1 MTKINVRLIL
11 PAALAILLAAVFCVA
26 QQPNKHNTRP
36 EAPKAVPAEPTGAE
50 LVSDGIRYTYEF
62 KQPEFLIKH
71 IVIEHDSRGS
81 GKIKF
86 VQRTEEMAVEEPLQL
101 SPEAISRISG
111 LWRALN
117 FLTSNESYQA
127 DRQYPHLGTMLLKM
141 EKDTRQ
147 RTAEFNWTNH
157 PEALALVNEY
167 RRAGDQAILVF
178 ELSVARESIPLNTP
192 KLMERAEALLKR
204 NGLSDPRQM
213 LPLLKELSTD
223 DHLPLITRNHALRLI
238 KKIEK

>member
-1 MTKINVRLIL
+1 MNKTNLRLIP
-11 PAALAILLAAVFCVA
+11 PAALAILLAAVFGVA

-36 EAPKAVPAEPTGAE
+36 EAPKVAKAEPSGAD
-50 LVSDGIRYTYEF
+50 LVNDGIRYTYEF

-71 IVIEHDSRGS
+71 IVIAHDSSGR
-81 GKIKF
+81 GKIRF
-86 VQRTEEMAVEEPLQL
+86 VQRTDEMEVEEPLHL
-101 SPEAISRISG
+101 SPETIGRISG

-117 FLTSNESYQA
+117 FLASNEDYQT

-147 RTAEFNWTNH
+147 RTAQFNWTNH

-167 RRAGDQAILVF
+167 RRAADQAILVF
-178 ELSVARESIPLNTP
+178 DLSVARESIPLNTP
-192 KLMERAEALLKR
+192 KLMERAEALLRR
-204 NGLSDPRQM
+204 NGLSDPKQM

>member
-1 MTKINVRLIL
+1 MSKINVRLVL
-11 PAALAILLAAVFCVA
+11 TAALAIFLAAVFCVA

-36 EAPKAVPAEPTGAE
+36 EAPKAVRAEPTGAD

-71 IVIEHDSRGS
+71 IVIEHDSRGR
-81 GKIKF
+81 GRIKF
-86 VQRTEEMAVEEPLQL
+86 VQRTDEMAVEEPLQL
-101 SPEAISRISG
+101 SPEVISRVSG

-117 FLTSNESYQA
+117 FLTSNENYQA

-147 RTAEFNWTNH
+147 RTAEFNWTHH
-157 PEALALVNEY
+157 PEALALINEY
-167 RRAGDQAILVF
+167 RRASDQAILVF

-204 NGLSDPRQM
+204 NGLSDPKQM

-223 DHLPLITRNHALRLI
+223 DHVPLITRNHALRLI
-238 KKIEK
+238 QKIEK